1 MTVEY
6 FLAAEITTFQPYRLH
21 EFYSH
26 LIDGTYVQNSCMYV
40 CMYVCMCACMCVCVH
55 AYAFKIFLNDFCF
68 EQLATGFISIF

>member
-21 EFYSH
+21 EFYSY

-40 CMYVCMCACMCVCVH
+40 CMYVCMCACMCVC
-55 AYAFKIFLNDFCF
+55 ACIRFQNIFERFLF
-68 EQLATGFISIF
+68 